1 MGLRIIYGKSGTGK
15 SEYIYKEINERIKN
29 NEDNKIYIITPEQFS
44 FTAEKN
50 LMKGKKSIINAEVL
64 TFKRMAYRVLSE
76 VGGVI
81 NKNLSKCGKAML
93 IYSILQSQKKNL
105 IYLNKNDE
113 NIDLSLRTITELK
126 KHGISI
132 EDLENEI
139 LNVKDYNLKIKL
151 NDMILIYKK
160 FEEKINNKYLDDTD
174 LLANLEEKI
183 EKSTIF
189 NNSIIYIDE
198 FSGFTKQEL
207 NIINKLLK
215 LCELVTITF
224 VIDDVNLNSNPNTDI
239 FYPNKLTLS
248 KILNLIEKN
257 EKIELINLNVPYRFK
272 NNELIFMENNLYNK
286 KINIYKNKIKN
297 INLFLAKNYYSEIEH
312 VAKKIMYLV
321 KNNNY
326 RFNECAIITKNINQY
341 SSLIKA
347 IFSKYDIPVFIDEN
361 KDVNQNA
368 IIKYF
373 LSIFEVLNKNYSYES
388 MFNYLKSG
396 FVDIEEDEI
405 FELENY
411 CIKYDIKN
419 NKWNNDFIYG
429 INEKNKEKI
438 EQLNILRKKI
448 ITPFNELK
456 KKIIQEKNAKNIAR
470 QIYLFLIEQKIDERI
485 LCEINKLKSE
495 NNFELASEYNETL
508 KIIID
513 ILDQIVLIFDKD
525 EMSIDKF
532 YKIIKIGFKN
542 SSFGKIPATQ
552 DVVIVGDINRSKT
565 HSVKASFIIGIN
577 DGVFPSVNKNEGFFN
592 DTDRDFLKGE
602 GIELAKGTLENLYDE
617 NLNIY
622 KAFTVSEENIFLSYV
637 SSDNDGKSL
646 RPSMLITKIKKIFPN
661 LIEKNDILDNNED
674 SKKEIISEKQLYE
687 NLINKISNLNEK
699 EFIKNKWNNILKYY
713 YDRIEYKNKLIDNLN
728 YINYSFLPDKI
739 KLENIQKL
747 YGKKIITSVS
757 KLEKYRSCPFSY
769 FLQYELRLKEKEEFK
784 IQSLDTGSFMHDV
797 IDKFFYN
804 LNLDNKKINEI
815 EDEYIEMI
823 INKIID
829 EKLQNNKTYI
839 FNAKEKYKLLVERLK
854 RIIIKSLKYI
864 INTLKYSE
872 FEVLG
877 TEVEFGDGKKYE
889 PIKFKLKDGTDLE
902 IIGKIDRI
910 DIAKDENNN
919 YVRII
924 DYKSSVK
931 NIDFSNI
938 YGGLQLQL
946 ITYLDAVCKLEDFI
960 PAGVLY
966 FNLLEQMIK
975 SNKKLTE
982 EEIEEK
988 IRNNFKMKGLIL
1000 ADVKVA
1006 KMHDKTLDNSSY
1018 SRIIPAYIDKEG
1030 TLAPKKSSIATRE
1043 QFELLQNYINKTIKE
1058 IAVEILSGNIELK
1071 PYYKN
1076 KKTPCEFCAYKNM
1089 CGFNSGICKN
1099 KYRFIQNYSK
1109 DEIFE
1114 KIKNE

>member
-1 MGLRIIYGKSGTGK
+1 MRLRIIYGKSGTGK
-15 SEYIYKEINERIKN
+15 SEYIFKEINEKIKN
-29 NEDNKIYIITPEQFS
+29 SEENKIYIITPEQFS

-113 NIDLSLRTITELK
+113 NIDLSLRTITEFK

-139 LNVKDYNLKIKL
+139 SNIKDYNLKIKL
-151 NDMILIYKK
+151 NDIILIYKK

-174 LLANLEEKI
+174 LLAKLEEKI

-189 NNSIIYIDE
+189 NNAIIYIDE

-215 LCELVTITF
+215 LSKLVTVTF
-224 VIDDVNLNSNPNTDI
+224 VIDDINLNSNPNTDI

-248 KILNLIEKN
+248 KILNLIDEN
-257 EKIELINLNVPYRFK
+257 EKIELINLNSPFRFK
-272 NNELIFMENNLYNK
+272 NNELIFMENNLYNN
-286 KINIYKNKIKN
+286 KINVYKNEVKN
-297 INLFLAKNYYSEIEH
+297 INLFLAKNYYTEIEY
-312 VAKKIMYLV
+312 VAKNIMHLV
-321 KNNNY
+321 KKNNY
-326 RFNECAIITKNINQY
+326 RFNEFAIITKNINQY

-396 FVDIEEDEI
+396 FVDIEQNEV
-405 FELENY
+405 FKLENY

-429 INEKNKEKI
+429 INEKNKEEI
-438 EQLNILRKKI
+438 EKLNILRKKI

-456 KKIIQEKNAKNIAR
+456 KKIVQDKSAKNIAK
-470 QIYLFLIEQKIDERI
+470 QVYLFLIDQKIDKRI
-485 LCEINKLKSE
+485 FSEINKLKDE

-513 ILDQIVLIFDKD
+513 ILDQIVLIFDED
-525 EMSIDKF
+525 DMSIDKF

-565 HSVKASFIIGIN
+565 HSVKAAFIIGIN
-577 DGVFPSVNKNEGFFN
+577 DGSFPSVNKNEGFLN
-592 DTDRDFLKGE
+592 DEDRKFLKDE
-602 GIELAKGTLENLYDE
+602 GIELAKGTLENMYDE

-646 RPSMLITKIKKIFPN
+646 RPSMLITRIKKIFPN
-661 LIEKNDILDNNED
+661 LIEKNDILDNNENN
-674 SKKEIISEKQLYE
+674 KKEIISEKQLYE
-687 NLINKISNLNEK
+687 NLINKISSLNEK

-728 YINYSFLPDKI
+728 YINYTFLPDKI

-747 YGKKIITSVS
+747 YGKKITTSVS

-784 IQSLDTGSFMHDV
+784 IQNLDTGSFMHDV
-797 IDKFFYN
+797 IDKFFHK
-804 LNLDNKKINEI
+804 LKLDNKNIIEI
-815 EDEYIEMI
+815 EDEYIRII
-823 INKIID
+823 INKIVD
-829 EKLQNNKTYI
+829 EKLKNNKTYI

-864 INTLKYSE
+864 LNTLKYSE
-872 FEVLG
+872 FEVMG
-877 TEVEFGDGKKYE
+877 TEVEFGEGKKYE
-889 PIKFKLKDGTDLE
+889 PIKFKLKDGTNLE
-902 IIGKIDRI
+902 ITGKIDRI
-910 DIAKDENNN
+910 DIARDENNN

-946 ITYLDAVCKLEDFI
+946 ITYLDAVCNLEDFI

-988 IRNNFKMKGLIL
+988 IKNNFKMKGLIL

-1018 SRIIPAYIDKEG
+1018 SKIIPAYLDKEG

-1043 QFELLQNYINKTIKE
+1043 QFELLQNYINKTIQE

-1099 KYRFIQNYSK
+1099 NYRFIHNYTK

-1114 KIKNE
+1114 KIKNK